1 MLFIDV
7 ESRAEVIS
15 RLLRDVRI
23 TVSYGMTEGKVAAYF
38 HLACPLLVSPAE
50 GIWTT
55 LAAITGRDRLPYLEQ
70 VKHDS
75 L

>member
-1 MLFIDV
+1 
-7 ESRAEVIS
+7 
-15 RLLRDVRI
+15 
-23 TVSYGMTEGKVAAYF
+23 MTEGKVVAYF

-55 LAAITGRDRLPYLEQ
+55 LAALTGRDRLPYLEQ
-70 VKHDS
+70 VKYDC